1 MQPYPPRRPGPPPN
15 YALRRLAA
23 ATAVLLVV
31 LLLWSLVGRVTGSDD
46 EASPPPTTSASTATT
61 MALRAPPE
69 CTFPEQSEPTA
80 YDRPEDW
87 YRTLVDPMRAVP
99 EQYQPPDLVPASEAG
114 YSAEFQI
121 RALVAD
127 DLDAMRNAL
136 LAAGLPEVALLAAH
150 RSIADQQRL
159 FDARQTELGQEP
171 AREGTARAG
180 HSEHHLGTTI
190 DVRPIG
196 ATDVDQSFGE
206 TPTGRWLAEH
216 SWEYGFVV
224 SYPAGAEDVTC
235 YKYEPWHLRY
245 LGRDLAGRVHASGL
259 ALREYLWHW
268 EVTGTEPGQSA
279 SAPPPP
285 LPTTVP
291 PAPADAGEPA
301 QGAEVEDGEG

>member
-1 MQPYPPRRPGPPPN
+1 MQPYPPRRQGPPPN
-15 YALRRLAA
+15 YALRRLVAA
-23 ATAVLLVV
+23 SGVLVVV
-31 LLLWSLVGRVTGSDD
+31 LLLWSLVGRLTGGDD
-46 EASPPPTTSASTATT
+46 TASPLTTTSSTTATT
-61 MALRAPPE
+61 LALRAPPPCE
-69 CTFPEQSEPTA
+69 NPEQSEPTA

-121 RALVAD
+121 RAIVVD
-127 DLDAMRNAL
+127 DLASMRNAL
-136 LAAGLPEVALLAAH
+136 IAEGLPEVAILAAH
-150 RSIADQQRL
+150 RSIAEQQRL
-159 FDARQTELGQEP
+159 FDARVAEIGRE
-171 AREGTARAG
+171 AAIEGTARAG

-196 ATDVDQSFGE
+196 ATDVDQSFGD
-206 TPTGRWLAEH
+206 TPTGQWLAEH
-216 SWEYGFVV
+216 SWKHGFVV
-224 SYPAGAEDVTC
+224 SYPADAEDVTC

-259 ALREYLWHW
+259 SLREYLWHW

-279 SAPPPP
+279 AAPPPV

-291 PAPADAGEPA
+291 VDTSEVDGAEEPA
-301 QGAEVEDGEG
+301 EGEG